1 MNLIK
6 IFSRICAKTEGE
18 LVRVPTKKTTLQEYG
33 RSIPGQDLQRITDN
47 CVPLGLVH
55 IIG

>member
-18 LVRVPTKKTTLQEYG
+18 LVRVPTKKDHAT
-33 RSIPGQDLQRITDN
+33 RIQ
-47 CVPLGLVH
+47 
-55 IIG
+55 